1 MSESYVLKHIMGM
14 FDDLSKDCL
23 TPNHSLKEL
32 NSMKNTQPPENPT
45 FILNQTQAKDKIKN
59 KFIAAIKEETFT
71 QVLLSGLV
79 GDGKTHFINRI
90 YTHFIENNGFYI
102 IKFRVEDTERTE
114 NNFIK
119 MILSEIFSKYYRDF
133 KITFHHIVNSIPS
146 SMEKE
151 EMLSCFREKLG
162 VSDTLSNLFYSMRT
176 LSDSEGPA
184 LRVLGSR
191 NGKTELK
198 KLDIEPLSSDD
209 YLEVIKLFVTNKIRD
224 GLFIIMLDE
233 FEHAHISLKPNAKK
247 GFFQSYKNFID
258 KVVIENNNYKKLV
271 LVTAITEQYEG
282 ELKNGLTA
290 ETALWSRLEPNL
302 VKLKSFL
309 FIEEE
314 IYPLLIELS
323 YRYNLA
329 YDYLI
334 DELQF
339 PQIHKALRSKFKE
352 SHPRSYRAIVSSILN
367 IMDDIRYGS
376 FNLENYAL
384 AEDNIE
390 SKLEEEYTLF
400 NLPELVYTEPVV
412 SYESLIELVKLDWK
426 NSSTKIKISKLK
438 TSIELALKEQGYG
451 ISSVDHQ
458 NVFGSYFNEKN
469 NHIFIGYGDSKR
481 IVTEKFNQFLVYIDN
496 LDEQERNNIT
506 PYFIYPIENCSE
518 GLELKFDNNPN
529 IVTVGIEL
537 TILYS
542 LLALRLVEDKEL
554 KSQLKNNLKVF
565 YQYFKNTVD
574 GEHDE

>member
-1 MSESYVLKHIMGM
+1 MPESYVLKHILGM
-14 FDDLSKDCL
+14 FDDFSKDSL

-45 FILNQTQAKDKIKN
+45 FILNQTQVKQKIKN
-59 KFIAAIKEETFT
+59 KFIAANKEETFT
-71 QVLLSGLV
+71 QILLSGLV

-90 YTHFIENNGFYI
+90 YAHFIENTRFYI
-102 IKFRVEDTERTE
+102 IKFRVEDTERAE
-114 NNFIK
+114 YNFIK
-119 MILSEIFSKYYRDF
+119 MILSETFSKYYKDF
-133 KITFHHIVNSIPS
+133 KITFHNIVNSIPS
-146 SMEKE
+146 GMNKE
-151 EMLSCFREKLG
+151 EALSCFREKLG
-162 VSDTLSNLFYSMRT
+162 ISDTLSNLLYNMQTSIEF
-176 LSDSEGPA
+176 EGPA
-184 LRVLGSR
+184 LRVLSSI

-198 KLDIEPLSSDD
+198 KLEIEPLSTDD
-209 YLEVIKLFVTNKIRD
+209 YLDVLKLFVANKIRD

-258 KVVIENNNYKKLV
+258 KVVMENDKYKKMV

-309 FIEEE
+309 LNEEE
-314 IYPLLIELS
+314 LNSLLVELS

-339 PQIHKALRSKFKE
+339 PQIIKALRSKFKE
-352 SHPRSYRAIVSSILN
+352 SHPRSYRIIVSSILN

-384 AEDNIE
+384 IEDNIK
-390 SKLEEEYTLF
+390 SKIEEEYDLF
-400 NLPELVYTEPVV
+400 NLPILIPPEPAID
-412 SYESLIELVKLDWK
+412 YKSLIEQVKLDWQGTSKKLK
-426 NSSTKIKISKLK
+426 NSKLK
-438 TSIELALKEQGYG
+438 TSIEIALKECGY
-451 ISSVDHQ
+451 IKFPIDHQ
-458 NVFGSYFNEKN
+458 SVSGLYFNDKH

-481 IVTEKFNQFLVYIDN
+481 MVTEKFNQFLMYLDN
-496 LDEQERNNIT
+496 LDEQERNNIA
-506 PYFIYPIENCSE
+506 PYFIYPMENCSE
-518 GLELKFDNNPN
+518 GLELKFNNHPN
-529 IVTVGIEL
+529 VVTVGIEL

-542 LLALRLVEDKEL
+542 LLALRLVENEDL
-554 KSQLKNNLKVF
+554 KPQIRSNLKVF
-565 YQYFKNTVD
+565 YKYFENNVG
-574 GEHDE
+574 GE